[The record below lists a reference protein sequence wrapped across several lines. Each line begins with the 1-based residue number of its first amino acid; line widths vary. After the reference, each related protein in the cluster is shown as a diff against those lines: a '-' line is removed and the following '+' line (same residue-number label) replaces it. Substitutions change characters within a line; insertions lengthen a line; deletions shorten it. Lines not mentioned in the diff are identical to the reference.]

1 MVQKGEIAML
11 KAGDKTFFLP
21 PCANCGGVD
30 FKLIKTSE
38 DGYLLIE
45 CQNCRWHFGV
55 GSSVGPSLLNYLTPL
70 IEAQAAARH
79 KLDKLIKGAKNS
91 EEKERYKRLLWK
103 RLKLESHEIRNAWA
117 IIREKFGGK

>member
-1 MVQKGEIAML
+1 MAQKGEIAML

-21 PCANCGGVD
+21 PCTNCGGVV

-55 GSSVGPSLLNYLTPL
+55 GSSVEPSLLNYLTPL
-70 IEAQAAARH
+70 IEAQAAEMH
-79 KLDKLIKGAKNS
+79 KLDKLIEEAKNP
-91 EEKERYKRLLWK
+91 EEKERYRRLLWK
-103 RLKLESHEIRNAWA
+103 RLKLRPYEIRNAWTV
-117 IIREKFGGK
+117 IREKFG